1 MTLIVTLSVA
11 YVSYAKSIDTYS
23 STSTMYLELS
33 IDSLGRIPFDQIQ
46 AGPYLLKD
54 YKELIRSKYVM
65 QEVKNNLLADKT
77 TESDPK
83 KLSILEMSINE
94 MIEQIVVSVR
104 NDTRILE
111 ITCIGQDPEICAIL
125 SNTTTD
131 VFKEVAFSL
140 LKRDIIKVISTAEV
154 PKAPLPN
161 SNMLLIAMTFFLSF
175 MSGLG
180 ISLFIEFFSNKIIY
194 PEDLI
199 AYSDVPFLGT
209 IPKLN
214 TPKHIQKSTSSPL
227 LNLCELENKNIEK

>member
-1 MTLIVTLSVA
+1 MTLIVTLSVT
-11 YVSYAKSIDTYS
+11 YVSYTKSVDTYS
-23 STSTMYLELS
+23 STSLIYLELS

-65 QEVKNNLLADKT
+65 QEVKKNLLADKS

-83 KLSILEMSINE
+83 KTKILEMSINE

-111 ITCIGQDPEICAIL
+111 ITCIGQDPEICTIL
-125 SNTTTD
+125 SNTTTE
-131 VFKEVAFSL
+131 VFKQVAFSL
-140 LKRDIIKVISTAEV
+140 LTRDIIKVISTAEV
-154 PKAPLPN
+154 PKTPLPN
-161 SNMLLIAMTFFLSF
+161 NNTLLIAMAFFLSF

-180 ISLFIEFFSNKIIY
+180 ISFFIEFFNNKIIH
-194 PEDLI
+194 PEDLM
-199 AYSDVPFLGT
+199 AYSNVPFLGT

-227 LNLCELENKNIEK
+227 LNLCELENKTREK